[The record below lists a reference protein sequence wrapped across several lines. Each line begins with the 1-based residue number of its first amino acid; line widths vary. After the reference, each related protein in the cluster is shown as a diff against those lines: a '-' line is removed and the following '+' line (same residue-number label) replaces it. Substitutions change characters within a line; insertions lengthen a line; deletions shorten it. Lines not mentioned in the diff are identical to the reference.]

1 MQYKNIIQAEFIS
14 RPNRFVAYAKIDG
27 ETAICHVKNTGRCR
41 ELLLPKTKVWLEKS
55 DNVNRK
61 TMYDLVAV
69 EKNKQVINI
78 DSQAPNKVFGEW
90 AAKGGLVNN
99 LEVLKAEQKWG
110 NSRFDYYWQSK
121 TGEKGF
127 VEIKGVTLEVDGGAF
142 FPDAPTERGVKHIK
156 ELIACKQAGYQ
167 AMICFVI
174 QMKQVQ
180 FFSPNKITHPEFA
193 QVIQEAARAG
203 VKIAAK
209 NCLVT
214 SSSLEIG
221 QDVEVRL

>member
-14 RPNRFVAYAKIDG
+14 RPNRFIAYAKVEG
-27 ETAICHVKNTGRCR
+27 ETAICHVKNTGRCK

-55 DNVNRK
+55 DNITRK

-90 AAKGGLVNN
+90 AAKGGLSDN
-99 LEVLKAEQKWG
+99 LELLKAEQTWG

-121 TGEKGF
+121 TGKKGF
-127 VEIKGVTLEVDGGAF
+127 VEIKGVTLEVNGGAF

-174 QMKQVQ
+174 QMEQVD
-180 FFSPNKITHPEFA
+180 FFSPNKATHPEFA
-193 QVIQEAARAG
+193 QVLHEAKRAG

-209 NCLVT
+209 RCFVT
-214 SSSLEIG
+214 PNRLELG
-221 QDVEVRL
+221 QDVEIRL